1 MIIADSGP
9 VVALLIPSDQH
20 HAAVSHYFSSVTEPI
35 WLPTVTLAEISH
47 FLLDRSTPQVEA
59 RFLRSLVGFSIELID
74 PLEADYL
81 RAADLVEQYADFPLG
96 TVDATIVAIAER
108 LDVAILLTLD
118 RRHFGAIRPAHRPS
132 FEIVP

>member
-1 MIIADSGP
+1 MIIADTGAL
-9 VVALLIPSDQH
+9 VALLAQKQPQHLPVRNYLGSYRGQILIPSI
-20 HAAVSHYFSSVTEPI
+20 VLGEV
-35 WLPTVTLAEISH
+35 SH
-47 FLLDRSTPQVEA
+47 FLQKLVTPHVEA
-59 RFLRSLVGFSIELID
+59 GFLRTLWLGQNAVVD

-81 RAADLVEQYADFPLG
+81 RAADLVEQYADFPHG

-108 LDVAILLTLD
+108 LDVATLLTLD

>member
-1 MIIADSGP
+1 M
-9 VVALLIPSDQH
+9 
-20 HAAVSHYFSSVTEPI
+20 
-35 WLPTVTLAEISH
+35 TLAEISH
-47 FLLDRSTPQVEA
+47 FLLDRPTPQVEA

-81 RAADLVEQYADFPLG
+81 RAADLVEQSADFPLG

-108 LDVAILLTLD
+108 LDVATLLTLD